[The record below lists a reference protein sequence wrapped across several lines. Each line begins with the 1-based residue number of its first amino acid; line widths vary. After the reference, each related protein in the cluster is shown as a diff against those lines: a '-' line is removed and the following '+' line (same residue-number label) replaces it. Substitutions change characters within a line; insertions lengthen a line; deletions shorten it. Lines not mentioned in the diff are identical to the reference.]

1 MRERES
7 LKTGKQYLFLQ
18 RFFHFLVRLHFRI
31 VKNQPDSYTY
41 KYLVLCTC
49 SIWTQYNWECN
60 EKNKHFPELVAFL
73 ALMILILFRGGRK
86 GQERIYLHYR
96 LSTWRLCWLAQWL
109 SSCRCSQAAS
119 LPASATVPTWKL
131 RSSVYSWTLHLLWS

>member
-73 ALMILILFRGGRK
+73 ALMILILFRGPVPRHNAAVLMRTHVHTYTVECFTAVTPE
-86 GQERIYLHYR
+86 ER
-96 LSTWRLCWLAQWL
+96 TPNPA
-109 SSCRCSQAAS
+109 
-119 LPASATVPTWKL
+119 LPISG
-131 RSSVYSWTLHLLWS
+131 

>member
-41 KYLVLCTC
+41 KYLVLCVC
-49 SIWTQYNWECN
+49 SIWAQYNWECN
-60 EKNKHFPELVAFL
+60 ERISIFQNWWLFL
-73 ALMILILFRGGRK
+73 L
-86 GQERIYLHYR
+86 
-96 LSTWRLCWLAQWL
+96 
-109 SSCRCSQAAS
+109 
-119 LPASATVPTWKL
+119 
-131 RSSVYSWTLHLLWS
+131 